1 MIIQYLCILP
11 ILICSFYSKDIT
23 LGYPDTITI
32 LINPTKVIEKNDTIL
47 VLDQEGKFEIIKE
60 YTLDGFF
67 VRARLYNPRADTST
81 FTNGSQKVD
90 SRYSKLADSLIMT
103 NLDTKTK
110 YGLMAGKA
118 GRWHEMILEGDSL
131 VWLTGSWQAGD
142 GGGLTFICIDV
153 RDSTLYAVGTG
164 PYYNEYK
171 IYSIRSRIMRPQK
184 PTFYF
189 YVGLGYV
196 YLISSEFLFQYDRK
210 LRFVRKVG
218 IEANQCFKEPCGI
231 ALGNRG
237 LVYITDFRLGTIWE
251 YRPGG
256 KSLNLKP
263 MIVSEEISPETP
275 TFLSFSKTSGL
286 WVTDVEDRVVK
297 NVDYSSVIRSFTADK
312 ISVQPGGTNYR
323 IAVADS
329 MVYIY
334 YQSKAYGY
342 TLIGQYQKTYERRDY
357 EGKKDDI
364 ICMDNVGNFYMFKR
378 GTNWGDVTFYRI
390 DPIVNDTS
398 IISLP
403 DSIQPHRMIW
413 SNVYRCGDTL
423 YMLGESHI
431 YRPEGVSSHFRGFFV
446 FVNDTLSTTISES
459 EFEDGLP
466 LKITDFTVDSYG
478 LIWVVD
484 IENRVVQRYRL
495 IPD

>member
-1 MIIQYLCILP
+1 MIVQYLCILP
-11 ILICSFYSKDIT
+11 LLISYSYSKDIT
-23 LGYPDTITI
+23 LGYPDTIKI
-32 LINPTKVIEKNDTIL
+32 LINPTKVIENNDTIL

-67 VRARLYNPRADTST
+67 IRARLYNPRADTSI
-81 FTNGSQKVD
+81 FSNGPEKAD
-90 SRYSKLADSLIMT
+90 SRCGKLADSLIMADE
-103 NLDTKTK
+103 DTKTK
-110 YGLMAGKA
+110 YRLMVGKE
-118 GRWHEMILEGDSL
+118 GRWQEMILEGDSL
-131 VWLTGSWQAGD
+131 VWLIGSYQAGD
-142 GGGLTFICIDV
+142 VGGLTFICIDL
-153 RDSTLYAVGTG
+153 RDSTLCAAGTG

-171 IYSIRSRIMRPQK
+171 IYSIRSRITRSQK
-184 PTFYF
+184 PPFYF
-189 YVGLGYV
+189 YVGLRYV
-196 YLISSEFLFQYDRK
+196 YLISSEFLLQYDRK
-210 LRFVRKVG
+210 LRFVRKIG

-263 MIVSEEISPETP
+263 MIVSQEINPETP
-275 TFLSFSKTSGL
+275 TFLSFSKNSGL
-286 WVTDVEDRVVK
+286 WVTDIEHRVVK
-297 NVDYSSVIRSFTADK
+297 NIDYGSDIRSFTVDK
-312 ISVQPGGTNYR
+312 ISVQPGGTDYR
-323 IAVADS
+323 IAVAGS

-334 YQSKAYGY
+334 YQSKVFGY
-342 TLIGQYQKTYERRDY
+342 TLFGQYQKTYERDDY

-364 ICMDNVGNFYMFKR
+364 ICMDNAGNFYMFKR
-378 GTNWGDVTFYRI
+378 GANWGDVKSYRI
-390 DPIVNDTS
+390 DPIVNDTTT
-398 IISLP
+398 IVLP

-431 YRPEGVSSHFRGFFV
+431 YRPEGESSHFRGFFV
-446 FVNDTLSTTISES
+446 FVDDTLSHTISES

-466 LKITDFTVDSYG
+466 LKIADFAVDSYG

-495 IPD
+495 MPN